1 MAKATDNQTLLTR
14 LEERFLPFFV
24 EERYLLP
31 KPNHVDNNV
40 FGSVPLELYL
50 QGKAKPYLKLGQY
63 YADTQWEVP
72 AEVTEQAKAYAEKG
86 YSWQTHIW
94 IDDMFMITAVQ
105 TQAYR
110 ATGNVKY
117 INRVASQMV
126 LYLDK
131 IQLKNG
137 LFHHSPDVP
146 FSWGRGN
153 GWMDVG
159 MAEILRVLPDDNPH
173 RERITEGY
181 LKMMDALLKYQEKD
195 GMWRQLIDDK
205 ESWKETSGIP
215 ILLTYVISSDLPSM
229 SFVYDIMGRLINK
242 SSEKRIPI
250 HQLGIYIVVVE
261 Q

>member
-1 MAKATDNQTLLTR
+1 
-14 LEERFLPFFV
+14 
-24 EERYLLP
+24 
-31 KPNHVDNNV
+31 
-40 FGSVPLELYL
+40 
-50 QGKAKPYLKLGQY
+50 
-63 YADTQWEVP
+63 
-72 AEVTEQAKAYAEKG
+72 
-86 YSWQTHIW
+86 
-94 IDDMFMITAVQ
+94 
-105 TQAYR
+105 
-110 ATGNVKY
+110 
-117 INRVASQMV
+117 
-126 LYLDK
+126 
-131 IQLKNG
+131 
-137 LFHHSPDVP
+137 
-146 FSWGRGN
+146 
-153 GWMDVG
+153 MDVG

>member
-1 MAKATDNQTLLTR
+1 M
-14 LEERFLPFFV
+14 
-24 EERYLLP
+24 P

-153 GWMDVG
+153 G
-159 MAEILRVLPDDNPH
+159 
-173 RERITEGY
+173 
-181 LKMMDALLKYQEKD
+181 
-195 GMWRQLIDDK
+195 
-205 ESWKETSGIP
+205 
-215 ILLTYVISSDLPSM
+215 
-229 SFVYDIMGRLINK
+229 
-242 SSEKRIPI
+242 
-250 HQLGIYIVVVE
+250 
-261 Q
+261 